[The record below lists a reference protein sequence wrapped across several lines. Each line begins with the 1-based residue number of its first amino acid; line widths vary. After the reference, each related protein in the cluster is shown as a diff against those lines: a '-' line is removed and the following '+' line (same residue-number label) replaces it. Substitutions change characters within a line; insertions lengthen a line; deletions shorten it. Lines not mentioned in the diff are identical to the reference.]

1 MPEKQSAE
9 AHVKSD
15 AKHLYRH
22 TYVRF
27 IDHLNLLTSTLGKRE
42 PTTTTTTT
50 AAAAAATATATT
62 NLVQY
67 RHGLVSRALRLV
79 VSSDCRGEAV
89 APHDRLELLSRQ
101 HVALA

>member
-1 MPEKQSAE
+1 MQEKQSAE

-22 TYVRF
+22 THVRF
-27 IDHLNLLTSTLGKRE
+27 IDHLSLLTSTLGKRE
-42 PTTTTTTT
+42 PTTTT
-50 AAAAAATATATT
+50 AAAAAAAAAATATT

-79 VSSDCRGEAV
+79 VSSDRRGEAV

-101 HVALA
+101 HVSFA